1 MKFYNFSFYYL
12 KFNKNGKTLLD
23 LLSNGG
29 IFTNMDENEPETD
42 KEHLWRYNISL
53 KALTEK

>member
-42 KEHLWRYNISL
+42 KEHL
-53 KALTEK
+53 